1 MNKIL
6 LIHNNYQIKGGED
19 TNLYEEIKFLEK
31 SNEVE
36 YLLFDNSNK
45 LTISDFISFIIGK
58 NNASDSIILKKL
70 KSFNPDIVYIHN
82 IWFKISFGIFKH
94 LRQKQ
99 IKTILKIHNFRYE
112 CSRFWLVSNHIKNN
126 SFCFACSNIKHKKQI
141 FNKYFQESYLK
152 SFISIL
158 FSKRYFKILKSLNIS
173 IAVLSNFHKQE
184 LVKSGID
191 QKKIFIYRNPLSL
204 PLDNRSYNAESNYIV
219 YAGRLNQAKGVEELL
234 QIWNKTSLDD
244 LKLKVVGSGDLKNT
258 LKRKYNQQ
266 NIEFCGELD
275 LEDTINEI
283 QNARAIITATKM
295 YEGQPRILTEA
306 SYLSVPSIFPAFGGM
321 VEFFPD
327 DYLLKFEQFNYQSL
341 QSKLMYLKDIEL
353 MKSLSLSVKSKI
365 DKVLSN
371 TEMKSIF
378 KKMVENDNI

>member
-234 QIWNKTSLDD
+234 QIWNETSIND
-244 LKLKVVGSGDLKNT
+244 LKLKVVGSGNLKNM

-365 DKVLSN
+365 DEVLSD

>member
-45 LTISDFISFIIGK
+45 LTISDFVSFLIGK

-94 LRQKQ
+94 LRQRQ

-112 CSRFWLVSNHIKNN
+112 CSRFWLVSNHIKDN

-191 QKKIFIYRNPLSL
+191 QKKYLF
-204 PLDNRSYNAESNYIV
+204 
-219 YAGRLNQAKGVEELL
+219 
-234 QIWNKTSLDD
+234 T
-244 LKLKVVGSGDLKNT
+244 
-258 LKRKYNQQ
+258 
-266 NIEFCGELD
+266 
-275 LEDTINEI
+275 EI
-283 QNARAIITATKM
+283 PYHFR
-295 YEGQPRILTEA
+295 
-306 SYLSVPSIFPAFGGM
+306 
-321 VEFFPD
+321 
-327 DYLLKFEQFNYQSL
+327 
-341 QSKLMYLKDIEL
+341 
-353 MKSLSLSVKSKI
+353 
-365 DKVLSN
+365 
-371 TEMKSIF
+371 
-378 KKMVENDNI
+378 

>member
-6 LIHNNYQIKGGED
+6 LIHNKYQIKGGED

-94 LRQKQ
+94 LRQRQ

-126 SFCFACSNIKHKKQI
+126 SFCYACSNIKHKKQI

-173 IAVLSNFHKQE
+173 IAVLSNFHKKE

-204 PLDNRSYNAESNYIV
+204 PQDNKSYNAESNYIV

-234 QIWNKTSLDD
+234 QIWNNTSIDD
-244 LKLKVVGSGDLKNT
+244 LKLKVVGSGNLKNT

-283 QNARAIITATKM
+283 KNARAVITATKM

-365 DKVLSN
+365 EEVLSD
-371 TEMKSIF
+371 TEMKSMF
-378 KKMVENDNI
+378 KKMVENDNV

>member
-1 MNKIL
+1 M
-6 LIHNNYQIKGGED
+6 
-19 TNLYEEIKFLEK
+19 
-31 SNEVE
+31 
-36 YLLFDNSNK
+36 
-45 LTISDFISFIIGK
+45 
-58 NNASDSIILKKL
+58 
-70 KSFNPDIVYIHN
+70 
-82 IWFKISFGIFKH
+82 
-94 LRQKQ
+94 
-99 IKTILKIHNFRYE
+99 
-112 CSRFWLVSNHIKNN
+112 
-126 SFCFACSNIKHKKQI
+126 
-141 FNKYFQESYLK
+141 
-152 SFISIL
+152 
-158 FSKRYFKILKSLNIS
+158 
-173 IAVLSNFHKQE
+173 
-184 LVKSGID
+184 
-191 QKKIFIYRNPLSL
+191 
-204 PLDNRSYNAESNYIV
+204 
-219 YAGRLNQAKGVEELL
+219 L

-283 QNARAIITATKM
+283 QNARAVITATKM

-353 MKSLSLSVKSKI
+353 MKSLSLRVKSKI
-365 DKVLSN
+365 DEVLSD

>member
-45 LTISDFISFIIGK
+45 LTISDFISFITGK

-94 LRQKQ
+94 LRQRQ

-112 CSRFWLVSNHIKNN
+112 CSRFWLVSNHIKDN

-191 QKKIFIYRNPLSL
+191 QKKIFIYRNTLSL

-234 QIWNKTSLDD
+234 QIWNKTSLYD

-283 QNARAIITATKM
+283 QNARAVITATKM

-306 SYLSVPSIFPAFGGM
+306 SYQSVPSIFPAFGGM

-365 DKVLSN
+365 DEVLSD